1 MMQLTLKS
9 QNIFCDKG
17 ITKGKTQI
25 VVTYTHTHRHTQ
37 TYCCSVAQSCPPLCY
52 HMDRVQHTR
61 LPCLPL
67 SPRVCSSS
75 CPLSQWC
82 HPTISVS
89 VVPFS
94 FCLQSFLASES
105 FPMSRLFASVSQ
117 YTHTHTDTHT
127 PTHIYLSIYMCILYI
142 CVCVYT
148 QMYIHTNI
156 HIHMDTHL
164 TK

>member
-75 CPLSQWC
+75 CPLSRWC
-82 HPTISVS
+82 HPTISSTVTPYFSLPSIVPSIRVFSNES
-89 VVPFS
+89 VLHIRWAKYWNFSFNISISPFS
-94 FCLQSFLASES
+94 EYSGLISF
-105 FPMSRLFASVSQ
+105 RI
-117 YTHTHTDTHT
+117 D
-127 PTHIYLSIYMCILYI
+127 
-142 CVCVYT
+142 
-148 QMYIHTNI
+148 
-156 HIHMDTHL
+156 
-164 TK
+164 